1 MGVVACSYPVDQGS
15 VRQGVFGWGHLSQ
28 ITTYF
33 ESRRG
38 WRSSRWESL
47 GRSLQETGWA
57 AAMRCQRS
65 CYPSSWRA
73 CCPPCPCRG
82 CERAVLAVRSTHQH
96 WSLTQ
101 FIGSTDGE
109 VG

>member
-1 MGVVACSYPVDQGS
+1 MGVVACSYPVDQDS
-15 VRQGVFGWGHLSQ
+15 VRQDVFGWGHQSR

-33 ESRRG
+33 ERRRG
-38 WRSSRWESL
+38 WRSIQWESL
-47 GRSLQETGWA
+47 GRNLQETGWA
-57 AAMRCQRS
+57 AAMLCQTTS
-65 CYPSSWRA
+65 CPSSWRA

-101 FIGSTDGE
+101 FIGSTDRG
-109 VG
+109 